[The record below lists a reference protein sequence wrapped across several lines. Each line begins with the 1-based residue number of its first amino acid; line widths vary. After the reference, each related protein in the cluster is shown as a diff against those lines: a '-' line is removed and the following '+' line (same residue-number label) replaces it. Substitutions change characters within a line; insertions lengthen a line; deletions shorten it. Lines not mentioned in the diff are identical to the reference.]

1 MQPIISALVIMIIIR
16 QLLTSLLD
24 TVSDRAVLN
33 VDRFA
38 LTRHVSWN
46 TAKILVVIPRGR
58 HNKCTEEQC
67 TREYPTHTH
76 PASARA
82 RALARRADGRPILRG
97 VRYNRSGA
105 AARALAPA
113 SARVLRR
120 LSACAST
127 SDSDAVWSAAFAQ
140 HFSETSSPIAGRP

>member
-58 HNKCTEEQC
+58 HLTNTIA
-67 TREYPTHTH
+67 
-76 PASARA
+76 ASAAAPHDFRLPSTA
-82 RALARRADGRPILRG
+82 FSH
-97 VRYNRSGA
+97 RSGA
-105 AARALAPA
+105 VAVRVDTSVCCASPPSSAPSFGRLLAMPQSPAVPTGAACLPVVRA
-113 SARVLRR
+113 SA
-120 LSACAST
+120 ST
-127 SDSDAVWSAAFAQ
+127 FGADEQNQVHAD
-140 HFSETSSPIAGRP
+140 GMR

>member
-58 HNKCTEEQC
+58 HLTNTIA
-67 TREYPTHTH
+67 
-76 PASARA
+76 ASAAPARFPTSFDGLLTSIGGRRSQVDTSVCCASPPSSAPSFGRLLAMPQSPAVPTGAACLPVVRA
-82 RALARRADGRPILRG
+82 SASTFGADEQNQVHADGMR
-97 VRYNRSGA
+97 
-105 AARALAPA
+105 
-113 SARVLRR
+113 
-120 LSACAST
+120 
-127 SDSDAVWSAAFAQ
+127 
-140 HFSETSSPIAGRP
+140 